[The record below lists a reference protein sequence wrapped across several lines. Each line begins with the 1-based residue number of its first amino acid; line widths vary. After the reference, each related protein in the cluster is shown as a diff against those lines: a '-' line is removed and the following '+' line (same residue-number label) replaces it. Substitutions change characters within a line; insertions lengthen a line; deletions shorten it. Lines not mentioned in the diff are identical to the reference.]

1 MVTGTWNGKGME
13 SIPFTGTN
21 NSSYAYPPNCITNS
35 QIFMSYLIF
44 HITEPFLNNYAASKA
59 HNFFSKPSFSVST
72 QRCSSLFSSSNNIFV
87 LIFIAAKHTYHH
99 LQHHSSQPLNHG
111 PPVLLHFISTILFSS
126 PLLPT

>member
-1 MVTGTWNGKGME
+1 ME

-59 HNFFSKPSFSVST
+59 HNFFSKPSFSWNLSPHRDV
-72 QRCSSLFSSSNNIFV
+72 LPYFFSNNIFV
-87 LIFIAAKHTYHH
+87 FIFIAAKHTYHH